1 VRRRANLGAL
11 AGALVLLGALAILLG
26 LPDRG
31 SAILLNLG
39 GGTNL
44 PGSAIKLDQSP
55 KSALVLRTPVYR
67 LTLSKQNGGMVSL
80 VDTGSGI
87 KLVTATNGCE
97 WGAAAVGT
105 AAYSGGCAFTP
116 VGSSKF
122 SYSWN
127 ARTTTLTMTYTAG
140 ADGQQHVD
148 AVVTLHAQPG
158 YFDEQL
164 QLTNHAPQTIQSV
177 NFPVD
182 LFGDGNTVQAGYAP
196 NFLPGVRFGPTF
208 FQRQQNDVFT
218 YPGRWAFADYLAL
231 DVGTAHLAMYSVNP
245 PPSPIAPIDLG
256 FVHSSGGPCS
266 GQAFCVTHDFHT
278 WIGQNGTWTSPV
290 VRLRVG
296 ESADKTIVDYRTD
309 NAIDAY
315 PSVATKLGS
324 RLDTL
329 SHAPMIKFDMQKGA
343 PPFSQWAG
351 ALQKLPSPALIHP
364 VAFGP
369 GGFDKTDPD
378 VLPPDPSVGS
388 LDDLEHAFGT
398 AHSDGDLVMPYLN
411 VSWWSPQSQ
420 TVQDLPGGLTAKS
433 VSVQDSGGSP
443 ASENFNDVDG
453 LIVSPSVPYVRE
465 RVNDEIAS
473 WQTDGNPD
481 CLFFDQIGARPWRYD
496 FNPAATSPLDYYDG
510 WLSLFEPFQ
519 NRCLMVEDG
528 WDRLGASFSG
538 LDSSLMLMQREFD
551 WLDQRFGTDWT
562 PYPLALWLLH
572 DKVLFYQHD
581 LFDGTFTA
589 DPEILTWNLAYGY
602 MLSYNW
608 ATGTDSPWLG
618 IVTAFQRVL
627 GPLYAGAPLT
637 AYAVLAD
644 GVTQTTFGN
653 YSVIA
658 NTTKSPYAAD
668 SFTIAPGGFLARTA
682 DGSVVAGEFADPSG
696 RTYRIVQNGQTT
708 FQVAVPAPG

>member
-1 VRRRANLGAL
+1 VGAL
-11 AGALVLLGALAILLG
+11 AGALVLLCAFAILLG
-26 LPDRG
+26 RPDRG
-31 SAILLNLG
+31 AAILLNPG

-44 PGSAIKLDQSP
+44 PGSAVRFDQSS
-55 KSALVLRTPVYR
+55 KSALVLSTPVYR
-67 LTLSKQNGGMVSL
+67 LTLSKQNGGMISL
-80 VDTGSGI
+80 VDAGSGV

-97 WGAAAVGT
+97 WGAALVGSG
-105 AAYSGGCAFTP
+105 AYNGGCAFTQT
-116 VGSSKF
+116 SSSRF
-122 SYSWN
+122 AYAWN
-127 ARTTTLTMTYTAG
+127 AKTTTLTMNYTAG
-140 ADGQQHVD
+140 ADAEQHVD
-148 AVVTLHAQPG
+148 AVVTLHARPA

-164 QLTNHAPQTIQSV
+164 QLTNRAPQTIQGV

-196 NFLPGVRFGPTF
+196 NFLPGVRFGPAF
-208 FQRQQNDVFT
+208 FQRVVNDVFT

-256 FVHSSGGPCS
+256 FIHNAGGPCG
-266 GQAFCVTHDFHT
+266 GQTYCMTHDFHT
-278 WIGQNGTWTSPV
+278 WIGTNGTWTSPV
-290 VRLRVG
+290 VRFRVG
-296 ESADKTIVDYRTD
+296 EPADKSILDYRTD
-309 NAIDAY
+309 NGIDAY
-315 PSVATKLGS
+315 PSAATKLGT
-324 RLDTL
+324 RLDAL
-329 SHAPMIKFDMQKGA
+329 ARAPMIKFDMQKGA
-343 PPFSQWAG
+343 PPFTQWAG

-388 LDDLEHAFGT
+388 LDDLVRAFAT

-411 VSWWSPQSQ
+411 VSWWSPQSE
-420 TVQDLPGGLTAKS
+420 TVQSLPGGLSAKS
-433 VSVQDSGGSP
+433 VSVQDSGGNP
-443 ASENFNDVDG
+443 ASEIFNDVDG

-465 RVNDEIAS
+465 RVNDEIDA
-473 WQTDGNPD
+473 WQTAGSPD

-496 FNPAATSPLDYYDG
+496 FNPAATTPLDYYDG
-510 WLSLFEPFQ
+510 WLSLLAPYAG
-519 NRCLMVEDG
+519 RCLMVEDG

-551 WLDQRFGTDWT
+551 WLDQRFGPDWT
-562 PYPLALWLLH
+562 TFPLALWLLH

-608 ATGTDSPWLG
+608 TIGTDSPWLG
-618 IVTAFQRVL
+618 IVTAFQRAL
-627 GPLYAGAPLT
+627 GPLSAGASLT
-637 AYAVLAD
+637 AYSVLAD

-658 NTTKSPYAAD
+658 NTTKSPYPVDGFAV
-668 SFTIAPGGFLARTA
+668 APGGFLARTS
-682 DGSVVAGEFADPSG
+682 DGSTVAGEFADPTG
-696 RTYRIVQNGQTT
+696 RVYRITQNGQVT
-708 FQVAVPAPG
+708 FSAPVPAPG